1 VISRRDFVFSVFGLP
16 FEMIMKRN
24 ICCNLTI
31 LLGLALGSTVALAQ
45 QTNSLPAT
53 PSPEQR
59 DAVTLEVLISEAW
72 TNNPEVRLFAAAVAG
87 ARGELVTAKTWDNP
101 QVSVTPGVFR
111 DSGGNWGHAGFA
123 FSQTILFPGK
133 RALQRAVA
141 EKTVESRQLALAA
154 FRTQLAIQVHRS
166 FYRLLAARQMV
177 ALRQR
182 HMELAQSFL
191 EAARKK
197 VEGGFAPDFEQ
208 TKAEVDVA
216 AGLKSLREAQAD
228 EAVARTA
235 LNSLVGRK
243 LDASVKIEG
252 EFSESPSVP
261 DEETLLSHALAQN
274 PSLKIQAAE
283 VERTGLSLSLTKKSR
298 LPDFTIG
305 PTVEYQKPEQV
316 YGFGISLPLPLWDK
330 KKGAI
335 TTATAEQ
342 QRALA
347 ELDTLRRD
355 IVREVSSAAHLL
367 TAARESLAIY
377 TPAFRG
383 KLKAALDNASQSY
396 AEGRTSLLVFLETER
411 TYYDTEAGYYETLQR
426 LYDAQA
432 ALEAGLGMPLNEL
445 EKTKPSTNK

>member
-1 VISRRDFVFSVFGLP
+1 
-16 FEMIMKRN
+16 MKRN
-24 ICCNLTI
+24 ICRNWTI
-31 LLGLALGSTVALAQ
+31 LIGLALGSVATLAQ
-45 QTNSLPAT
+45 ETNSSPAT

-59 DAVTLEVLISEAW
+59 DAATLEVLISEAW
-72 TNNPEVRLFAAAVAG
+72 TNNPEVRLFESAVAG
-87 ARGELVTAKTWDNP
+87 ARGELITAKTWENP

-111 DSGGNWGHAGFA
+111 DAGGNWGHAGFG

-141 EKTVESRQLALAA
+141 EKTVESRQLALSA

-166 FYRLLAARQMV
+166 FYSLLAARQLV
-177 ALRQR
+177 ALRER
-182 HMELAQSFL
+182 HLELAKSFL
-191 EAARKK
+191 ESARKK

-216 AGLKSLREAQAD
+216 AGLKSLREAQAE

-243 LDASVKIEG
+243 LDARVTIVG

-261 DEETLLSHALAQN
+261 DEPALLNHALAQN
-274 PSLKIQAAE
+274 PSLKIQTAE
-283 VERTGLSLSLTKKSR
+283 VERTGLSLALTRKSR

-316 YGFGISLPLPLWDK
+316 YGLGISLPLPLWDK

-367 TAARESLAIY
+367 AAARESLAIY

-383 KLKAALDNASQSY
+383 KLKSALDNASQSY
-396 AEGRTSLLVFLETER
+396 AEGRTSLLVYLETER
-411 TYYDTEAGYYETLQR
+411 TYYDTEAAYYETLQR

-445 EKTKPSTNK
+445 EKTKPATNK

>member
-1 VISRRDFVFSVFGLP
+1 
-16 FEMIMKRN
+16 MIMNRN
-24 ICCNLTI
+24 IYCS
-31 LLGLALGSTVALAQ
+31 LLLLLVLAFGSSVALAQ
-45 QTNSLPAT
+45 QTNSPPDAT
-53 PSPEQR
+53 SPEQR
-59 DAVTLEVLISEAW
+59 DAATLEVLISEAW
-72 TNNPEVRLFAAAVAG
+72 TNNPEVRLFEAAVAG
-87 ARGELVTAKTWDNP
+87 ARGELITAKTWNNP
-101 QVSVTPGVFR
+101 EVSVSPGAVHTSE
-111 DSGGNWGHAGFA
+111 SGSPSRTGFHGD
-123 FSQTILFPGK
+123 FGVSQTILFPGK
-133 RALQRAVA
+133 RALQKAVA
-141 EKTVESRQLALAA
+141 EKTVESRQLALSA

-243 LDASVKIEG
+243 LDTRVKIEG
-252 EFSESPSVP
+252 EFSESPFVP
-261 DEETLLSHALAQN
+261 DESTLLSHALAKN

-298 LPDFTIG
+298 LPDFTVG
-305 PTVEYQKPEQV
+305 PSVEYREGEQI
-316 YGFGISLPLPLWDK
+316 YGLGISLPLPFWDK

-411 TYYDTEAGYYETLQR
+411 TYYDTEAAYYETLQR

-432 ALEAGLGMPLNEL
+432 ALEAGLGMPLDEL
-445 EKTKPSTNK
+445 EKTKPATNK

>member
-1 VISRRDFVFSVFGLP
+1 
-16 FEMIMKRN
+16 MIMKRN
-24 ICCNLTI
+24 ICCNLP
-31 LLGLALGSTVALAQ
+31 LLLATTLASTVALAQ
-45 QTNSLPAT
+45 PTNSSLDA

-59 DAVTLEVLISEAW
+59 DAATLEVLISEAW
-72 TNNPEVRLFAAAVAG
+72 SNNPEVRLFEAAVAG

-101 QVSVTPGVFR
+101 QLSVTPGVFR
-111 DSGGNWGHAGFA
+111 DAGGNWGHAGFE

-141 EKTVESRQLALAA
+141 EKTVESRQLAHTA

-166 FYRLLAARQMV
+166 FYTLLAARQVV
-177 ALRQR
+177 ALSQQ
-182 HMELAQSFL
+182 HLKLSQSFL
-191 EAARKK
+191 AAARKK

-216 AGLKSLREAQAD
+216 AASKSLRQTQAQ

-235 LNSLVGRK
+235 LNSLVGRN
-243 LDASVKIEG
+243 LDATVPIAG

-261 DEETLLSHALAQN
+261 GEATLLHHALAWN

-283 VERTGLSLSLTKKSR
+283 VERTGLSLALTKKSR
-298 LPDFTIG
+298 LPDFTVG
-305 PTVEYQKPEQV
+305 PTVEYQQPEQV
-316 YGFGISLPLPLWDK
+316 YGLGISFPFPLWDK
-330 KKGAI
+330 KKGVI
-335 TTATAEQ
+335 TTATAAQ

-347 ELDTLRRD
+347 ELDMLRRD
-355 IVREVSSAAHLL
+355 IIREVSSAAHLL
-367 TAARESLAIY
+367 AAARESLAIY

-383 KLKAALDNASQSY
+383 KLKSALDNASQSY
-396 AEGRTSLLVFLETER
+396 AEGRTSLLVYLETER

-432 ALEAGLGMPLNEL
+432 ALEAGLGMPLNAL
-445 EKTKPSTNK
+445 EKTTPSTNK

>member
-1 VISRRDFVFSVFGLP
+1 
-16 FEMIMKRN
+16 MIMKRN
-24 ICCNLTI
+24 IYGSLAI
-31 LLGLALGSTVALAQ
+31 LLTVALGSASTLAQ
-45 QTNSLPAT
+45 QTNST
-53 PSPEQR
+53 PDTLSAEQR
-59 DAVTLEVLISEAW
+59 DAATLEVLISEAW
-72 TNNPEVRLFAAAVAG
+72 TNNPEVRLFESAVAG
-87 ARGELVTAKTWDNP
+87 ARGELITAKTWENP

-111 DSGGNWGHAGFA
+111 DAGGNWGHAGFG
-123 FSQTILFPGK
+123 FTQTILFPGK

-141 EKTVESRQLALAA
+141 EKTVESRQLALTA
-154 FRTQLAIQVHRS
+154 FRTQLAIHVHRS
-166 FYRLLAARQMV
+166 FYSLLAARQLV
-177 ALRQR
+177 ALRER
-182 HMELAQSFL
+182 HLDLAKSFL
-191 EAARKK
+191 ESARKK

-216 AGLKSLREAQAD
+216 AGLKFLREAQAQ

-243 LDASVKIEG
+243 LDAPVAIVG

-261 DEETLLSHALAQN
+261 DESTLLNHALARN
-274 PSLKIQAAE
+274 PSLKIQEAE
-283 VERTGLSLSLTKKSR
+283 VERTGLSLALTKKSR

-342 QRALA
+342 QRSLA

-355 IVREVSSAAHLL
+355 IIREVSSAAHLL
-367 TAARESLAIY
+367 TAARDSLAIY

-383 KLKAALDNASQSY
+383 KLKAALDNAGQSY
-396 AEGRTSLLVFLETER
+396 AEGRTSLLVYLETER
-411 TYYDTEAGYYETLQR
+411 TYYDTEAAYYETLQR

-432 ALEAGLGMPLNEL
+432 ALESGLGMPLDEL
-445 EKTKPSTNK
+445 KKTKPSTNK

>member
-1 VISRRDFVFSVFGLP
+1 
-16 FEMIMKRN
+16 MKRN
-24 ICCNLTI
+24 ICWNLTI
-31 LLGLALGSTVALAQ
+31 LLGLALGNTLALAQ
-45 QTNSLPAT
+45 QTNSLPDA

-59 DAVTLEVLISEAW
+59 DAATLEVLISEAW
-72 TNNPEVRLFAAAVAG
+72 TNNPEVRLYESAVAG
-87 ARGELVTAKTWDNP
+87 ARGELVTAKTWNNP
-101 QVSVTPGVFR
+101 EVSVTPGVFR
-111 DSGGNWGHAGFA
+111 DAGGSWGHVGFG

-141 EKTVESRQLALAA
+141 EKNLEGRRLAQSA
-154 FRTQLAIQVHRS
+154 FRTQLAINVHRS
-166 FYRLLAARQMV
+166 FYSLLAARQLV
-177 ALRQR
+177 ALRER
-182 HMELAQSFL
+182 HLDLAKSFL
-191 EAARKK
+191 ESARKK

-216 AGLKSLREAQAD
+216 AGLKSLREAQAQ
-228 EAVARTA
+228 EEVAHTV

-243 LDASVKIEG
+243 LDEPVTIAG

-261 DEETLLSHALAQN
+261 DEATLLNHALARN
-274 PSLKIQAAE
+274 PSLRIQTAE
-283 VERTGLSLSLTKKSR
+283 VERTGLSLALTKKSR

-305 PTVEYQKPEQV
+305 PTVEYQQPEQV
-316 YGFGISLPLPLWDK
+316 YGIGISLPLPLWDK

-335 TTATAEQ
+335 TTANAEQ

-355 IVREVSSAAHLL
+355 IMREVSSAAHLL
-367 TAARESLAIY
+367 AAARESLAIY

-383 KLKAALDNASQSY
+383 KLKAALENASQSY
-396 AEGRTSLLVFLETER
+396 AEGRTSLLVYLETER
-411 TYYDTEAGYYETLQR
+411 TYYDTEAAYYETLQR

>member
-1 VISRRDFVFSVFGLP
+1 
-16 FEMIMKRN
+16 MKRN
-24 ICCNLTI
+24 ICCNL
-31 LLGLALGSTVALAQ
+31 LLLLAWALGSTVALAQ
-45 QTNSLPAT
+45 PTNSLPDT

-59 DAVTLEVLISEAW
+59 DAATLEVLISEAW
-72 TNNPEVRLFAAAVAG
+72 AKNPEVRLFEAAVAG
-87 ARGELVTAKTWDNP
+87 ARGELVTAKTWNNP
-101 QVSVTPGVFR
+101 ELSLAPGAVQTSE
-111 DSGGNWGHAGFA
+111 SGSPSRTGFHGD
-123 FSQTILFPGK
+123 FGVSQTVLFPGK

-141 EKTVESRQLALAA
+141 EKTVESRQLALTA

-166 FYRLLAARQMV
+166 FYTLLAARQVV
-177 ALRQR
+177 ALSQQ
-182 HMELAQSFL
+182 HLKLSQSFL
-191 EAARKK
+191 AAARKK

-216 AGLKSLREAQAD
+216 AAMKSLRQTQAQ

-235 LNSLVGRK
+235 LNSLVGRN
-243 LDASVKIEG
+243 LDATVSIAG

-261 DEETLLSHALAQN
+261 EEATLLHHALARN

-283 VERTGLSLSLTKKSR
+283 VERTGLSLALTKKSR
-298 LPDFTIG
+298 LPDFTVG
-305 PTVEYQKPEQV
+305 PSVEYREGEQI
-316 YGFGISLPLPLWDK
+316 YGLGISLPFPLWDK
-330 KKGAI
+330 KKGPI

-355 IVREVSSAAHLL
+355 IIREVSSAAQLL
-367 TAARESLAIY
+367 AAARESLAIY

-396 AEGRTSLLVFLETER
+396 AEGRTSLLVYLETER

-432 ALEAGLGMPLNEL
+432 ALEAGLGMPLNAL
-445 EKTKPSTNK
+445 EKTTPSTNK

>member
-1 VISRRDFVFSVFGLP
+1 MVSP

-24 ICCNLTI
+24 ICYHLPI
-31 LLGLALGSTVALAQ
+31 FLALALGSTVALAQ
-45 QTNSLPAT
+45 PTNALPGG

-59 DAVTLEVLISEAW
+59 DAATLEVLISEAW
-72 TNNPEVRLFAAAVAG
+72 TNNPEVRLFEAAVAG
-87 ARGELVTAKTWDNP
+87 ARGQLITAKTWDNP
-101 QVSVTPGVFR
+101 QASVTPGVFR
-111 DSGGNWGHAGFA
+111 DAGGNWAHVGFE

-141 EKTVESRQLALAA
+141 EKVVESRQFALTA

-166 FYRLLAARQMV
+166 FYRLLAAQQVV

-182 HMELAQSFL
+182 HMQLAQSFL
-191 EAARKK
+191 AAARKK

-228 EAVARTA
+228 EEVARTA
-235 LNSLVGRK
+235 LNSLVGQE
-243 LDASVKIEG
+243 LHAAVSIVG

-261 DEETLLSHALAQN
+261 DEPALLNHALAQN
-274 PSLKIQAAE
+274 PSLKIQTAE
-283 VERTGLSLSLTKKSR
+283 VERTGLSLTLTKKSR

-305 PTVEYQKPEQV
+305 PTIEYQQPEQV
-316 YGFGISLPLPLWDK
+316 YGLGISLPLPLWDK

-342 QRALA
+342 QRAMA
-347 ELDTLRRD
+347 ELDALRRD
-355 IVREVSSAAHLL
+355 IVREVDSAAHLL
-367 TAARESLAIY
+367 AAARESLAIY

-383 KLKAALDNASQSY
+383 KLKSALDSASKSY

-411 TYYDTEAGYYETLQR
+411 TYYDTEAGYYDTLQR

-432 ALEAGLGMPLNEL
+432 ALEAALGMPLNEL

>member
-1 VISRRDFVFSVFGLP
+1 
-16 FEMIMKRN
+16 MKRN

-31 LLGLALGSTVALAQ
+31 VLGLALGNTLALAQ
-45 QTNSLPAT
+45 QTNLSPDT

-59 DAVTLEVLISEAW
+59 DAATLEVLISEAW
-72 TNNPEVRLFAAAVAG
+72 TNNPEVRLYEAAVAG
-87 ARGELVTAKTWDNP
+87 ARGELITAKTWNNP
-101 QVSVTPGVFR
+101 EMSVAPGAVHASE
-111 DSGGNWGHAGFA
+111 SGSPSRTGFHGD
-123 FSQTILFPGK
+123 FGVSQTFLFPGK
-133 RALQRAVA
+133 RTLQRAVA
-141 EKTVESRQLALAA
+141 EKTVESRQLALSA

-216 AGLKSLREAQAD
+216 AGLKSLHEAQAD
-228 EAVARTA
+228 EAVAHTA

-243 LDASVKIEG
+243 LDTEVKIEG

-261 DEETLLSHALAQN
+261 DEGTLLSHALAQN

-283 VERTGLSLSLTKKSR
+283 VERSGLSLSLTKKSR
-298 LPDFTIG
+298 LPDFTVG
-305 PTVEYQKPEQV
+305 PSVEYREGEQI
-316 YGFGISLPLPLWDK
+316 YGLGISLPLPFWDK

-335 TTATAEQ
+335 ITATAEQ

-445 EKTKPSTNK
+445 EKAKPSTNK

>member
-1 VISRRDFVFSVFGLP
+1 
-16 FEMIMKRN
+16 MKRS
-24 ICCNLTI
+24 ICCNLTMV
-31 LLGLALGSTVALAQ
+31 LGLALGNGVAPAQ
-45 QTNSLPAT
+45 PTNLLPEARA
-53 PSPEQR
+53 PEQR
-59 DAVTLEVLISEAW
+59 DAATLERLISEAW
-72 TNNPEVRLFAAAVAG
+72 SNNPEVRLFEAAVAG
-87 ARGELVTAKTWDNP
+87 ARGELIAAKTWDNP

-111 DSGGNWGHAGFA
+111 DAGGNWGHAGFE

-141 EKTVESRQLALAA
+141 EKTVESRQLALTA

-166 FYRLLAARQMV
+166 FYKLLAARQV
-177 ALRQR
+177 AALRQQ
-182 HMELAQSFL
+182 HLKLARSFL

-216 AGLKSLREAQAD
+216 AGLKSLREAEAD

-235 LNSLVGRK
+235 LNSLVGRR
-243 LDASVKIEG
+243 LDASVRIEG

-261 DEETLLSHALAQN
+261 DEAALVRHALARN
-274 PSLKIQAAE
+274 PSLKIQEAE
-283 VERTGLSLSLTKKSR
+283 VERSGLSLALTRKSR

-316 YGFGISLPLPLWDK
+316 YGLGISLPLPLWDK

-335 TTATAEQ
+335 ATATAGQ

-367 TAARESLAIY
+367 AAAREALAIY

-396 AEGRTSLLVFLETER
+396 AEGGTSLLVFLETER
-411 TYYDTEAGYYETLQR
+411 TYYDTESGYYETLQR

-432 ALEAGLGMPLNEL
+432 ALEAGLGLPLNEL
-445 EKTKPSTNK
+445 ETSKPSTNK

>member
-1 VISRRDFVFSVFGLP
+1 
-16 FEMIMKRN
+16 MKRN
-24 ICCNLTI
+24 IYCS
-31 LLGLALGSTVALAQ
+31 LLVLLVLAFGSAVTLAQ
-45 QTNSLPAT
+45 QTNLPPDTSSL
-53 PSPEQR
+53 EQR
-59 DAVTLEVLISEAW
+59 DAATLEVLISEAW
-72 TNNPEVRLFAAAVAG
+72 TNNPEVRLFEAAVAG
-87 ARGELVTAKTWDNP
+87 ARGELITAKTWNNP
-101 QVSVTPGVFR
+101 EVSFAPGAVR
-111 DSGGNWGHAGFA
+111 TEESGSPSRTGFHGD
-123 FSQTILFPGK
+123 FGISQTFSFPGK

-141 EKTVESRQLALAA
+141 EKTVQSRQLALTA

-191 EAARKK
+191 AAARKK

-243 LDASVKIEG
+243 LDTQVKIEG

-261 DEETLLSHALAQN
+261 DEATLLSHALSQN

-298 LPDFTIG
+298 LPDFTVS
-305 PTVEYQKPEQV
+305 PSVEYREGEQI
-316 YGFGISLPLPLWDK
+316 YGLGISLPLPFWDK

>member
-1 VISRRDFVFSVFGLP
+1 
-16 FEMIMKRN
+16 MIMKRN
-24 ICCNLTI
+24 ICCNLP
-31 LLGLALGSTVALAQ
+31 LLLATTLASTVASAQ
-45 QTNSLPAT
+45 PTNSSLDA

-59 DAVTLEVLISEAW
+59 DAATLEVLISEAW
-72 TNNPEVRLFAAAVAG
+72 SNNPEVRLFEAAVAG

-101 QVSVTPGVFR
+101 QLSVTPGVFR
-111 DSGGNWGHAGFA
+111 DAGGNWGHAGFE

-141 EKTVESRQLALAA
+141 EKAVESRQLAHTA

-166 FYRLLAARQMV
+166 FYTLLAARQVV
-177 ALRQR
+177 ALSQQ
-182 HMELAQSFL
+182 HLKLSQSFL
-191 EAARKK
+191 AAARKK

-216 AGLKSLREAQAD
+216 AASKSLRQTQAQ

-235 LNSLVGRK
+235 LNSLVGRN
-243 LDASVKIEG
+243 LDATVPIAG

-261 DEETLLSHALAQN
+261 GEATLLHHALARN

-283 VERTGLSLSLTKKSR
+283 VERTGLSLALTRKSR

-305 PTVEYQKPEQV
+305 PTVEYQQPEQV
-316 YGFGISLPLPLWDK
+316 YGLGISLPFPLWDK

-335 TTATAEQ
+335 TTATAAQ

-355 IVREVSSAAHLL
+355 IIREVSSAAHLL
-367 TAARESLAIY
+367 GAARESLAIY

-383 KLKAALDNASQSY
+383 KLKSALDNASQSY
-396 AEGRTSLLVFLETER
+396 AEGRTSLLVYLETER
-411 TYYDTEAGYYETLQR
+411 TYYETEAGYYETLQR

-432 ALEAGLGMPLNEL
+432 ALEAGLGMPLNAL
-445 EKTKPSTNK
+445 EKTNPSTNK

>member
-1 VISRRDFVFSVFGLP
+1 
-16 FEMIMKRN
+16 MKRN
-24 ICCNLTI
+24 IYGNLA
-31 LLGLALGSTVALAQ
+31 LLLAWALGSTVALAQ
-45 QTNSLPAT
+45 PTNSLPDS

-59 DAVTLEVLISEAW
+59 DAATLEALTSEAW
-72 TNNPEVRLFAAAVAG
+72 TNNPEVRLFEAAVAG
-87 ARGELVTAKTWDNP
+87 ARGESLTAKTWDNP
-101 QVSVTPGVFR
+101 QFSVTPGLFR
-111 DSGGNWGHAGFA
+111 DAGGNWAHAGFEI
-123 FSQTILFPGK
+123 SQTILFPGK

-141 EKTVESRQLALAA
+141 EKAVESRQLALAA

-166 FYRLLAARQMV
+166 FYRLLAARQLV
-177 ALRQR
+177 SLRQR
-182 HMELAQSFL
+182 HIELAQSFL
-191 EAARKK
+191 NAARKK

-235 LNSLVGRK
+235 LNSLVGRN
-243 LDASVKIEG
+243 LDATVAIAG
-252 EFSESPSVP
+252 EFSENPSVP
-261 DEETLLSHALAQN
+261 GQSTLLNYALAHN
-274 PSLKIQAAE
+274 PSLKIQSAE
-283 VERTGLSLSLTKKSR
+283 VERTGLSLDLTRKSR

-305 PTVEYQKPEQV
+305 PTVEYQQPEQV
-316 YGFGISLPLPLWDK
+316 YGIGISLPLPLWDK

-335 TTATAEQ
+335 NTATAEQ

-355 IVREVSSAAHLL
+355 IVREVSSASHLL
-367 TAARESLAIY
+367 AAARESLAIY
-377 TPAFRG
+377 TPTFRG
-383 KLKAALDNASQSY
+383 KLKSALDSASKTY

-432 ALEAGLGMPLNEL
+432 ALEAALGTPLSDL
-445 EKTKPSTNK
+445 EKAKPLTNQ

>member
-1 VISRRDFVFSVFGLP
+1 
-16 FEMIMKRN
+16 MIMKQN
-24 ICCNLTI
+24 IYVSLVT
-31 LLGLALGSTVALAQ
+31 LWVAMVGSAAAQ
-45 QTNSLPAT
+45 AQTNSPPSA

-59 DAVTLEVLISEAW
+59 DAATLEVLISEAW
-72 TNNPEVRLFAAAVAG
+72 TNNPEVRLFESAVAG
-87 ARGELVTAKTWDNP
+87 ARGELTTARTWDNP

-111 DSGGNWGHAGFA
+111 DAGGNWGHAGFG

-141 EKTVESRQLALAA
+141 EKAVESRQLALTA

-166 FYRLLAARQMV
+166 FYSLLAARQVV
-177 ALRQR
+177 ALRER
-182 HMELAQSFL
+182 HLDLAKSFL
-191 EAARKK
+191 ESARKK

-261 DEETLLSHALAQN
+261 DEMTLLNHALAQN

-283 VERTGLSLSLTKKSR
+283 VERTGLSLALTKKSR

-335 TTATAEQ
+335 ATATAEQ
-342 QRALA
+342 QRTLA

-355 IVREVSSAAHLL
+355 IIREVSSAAHLL

-383 KLKAALDNASQSY
+383 KLKASLDNASRSY

-432 ALEAGLGMPLNEL
+432 ALEAGLGMPLDEL
-445 EKTKPSTNK
+445 EKIKPSTNK

>member
-1 VISRRDFVFSVFGLP
+1 
-16 FEMIMKRN
+16 MKRN
-24 ICCNLTI
+24 IYCRLPFLLVLAFASAVTPAQPTNLPPD
-31 LLGLALGSTVALAQ
+31 
-45 QTNSLPAT
+45 PA
-53 PSPEQR
+53 SPEQR
-59 DAVTLEVLISEAW
+59 DAALLETLVAEAW
-72 TNNPEVRLFAAAVAG
+72 TNNPEVRLFEAAVAG
-87 ARGELVTAKTWDNP
+87 ARGELITAKTWDNP
-101 QVSVTPGVFR
+101 EVSFAPGAVRTEESGRPSRTGFHGDFGVAQTFR
-111 DSGGNWGHAGFA
+111 
-123 FSQTILFPGK
+123 FPGK

-141 EKTVESRQLALAA
+141 EKTVESRQLARSA
-154 FRTQLAIQVHRS
+154 FRTQIAIQVHRS
-166 FYRLLAARQMV
+166 FYRLLASRQLV

-182 HMELAQSFL
+182 HMKLAQSFL

-208 TKAEVDVA
+208 IKAEVDVA
-216 AGLKSLREAQAD
+216 AGMKSLREAQAD

-235 LNSLVGRK
+235 LNSLVGRQLK
-243 LDASVKIEG
+243 APVEIVG

-261 DEETLLSHALAQN
+261 DETTLLHRALTQN

-283 VERTGLSLSLTKKSR
+283 VERAGLSLALTRKSR
-298 LPDFTIG
+298 LPDLTVG
-305 PTVEYQKPEQV
+305 PSVEYREGEQI
-316 YGFGISLPLPLWDK
+316 YGLGISLPWPLWDK
-330 KKGAI
+330 KQGAI

-377 TPAFRG
+377 TPAFRA
-383 KLKAALDNASQSY
+383 KLKAALDNAAQSY
-396 AEGRTSLLVFLETER
+396 ADGRTSLLVFLETER

-445 EKTKPSTNK
+445 EKTKPSASKN

>member
-1 VISRRDFVFSVFGLP
+1 
-16 FEMIMKRN
+16 MKRN
-24 ICCNLTI
+24 TCCHLPVF
-31 LLGLALGSTVALAQ
+31 LALMLGSQAAPAQ
-45 QTNSLPAT
+45 PTNSLPNA

-59 DAVTLEVLISEAW
+59 DAAALEVLISEAW
-72 TNNPEVRLFAAAVAG
+72 TNNPEVRLFEAAVAG
-87 ARGELVTAKTWDNP
+87 ARGELVTAKTWENP
-101 QVSVTPGVFR
+101 QLSVTPGVFR
-111 DSGGNWGHAGFA
+111 DSGGNWGHVGFE

-133 RALQRAVA
+133 RALRRAVA
-141 EKTVESRQLALAA
+141 EKAVESRRLAATA
-154 FRTQLAIQVHRS
+154 FRTQLAIQVHRA
-166 FYRLLAARQMV
+166 FYSLLAARQVV

-182 HMELAQSFL
+182 HLELAQSFL
-191 EAARKK
+191 ESARKK

-216 AGLKSLREAQAD
+216 AGLKSLRQAQAE

-243 LDASVKIEG
+243 LDAAVTIAG

-261 DEETLLSHALAQN
+261 DEMTLLSYALAQN

-283 VERTGLSLSLTKKSR
+283 VERTGLSLALTRKSR

-305 PTVEYQKPEQV
+305 PTVEYQQPEQV
-316 YGFGISLPLPLWDK
+316 YGIGISLPVPLWDK

-342 QRALA
+342 ERALA
-347 ELDTLRRD
+347 EFATLRRD
-355 IVREVSSAAHLL
+355 IVRAVSSAAHLL

-383 KLKAALDNASQSY
+383 KLKSALDSATQSY

-411 TYYDTEAGYYETLQR
+411 TFYDTEAGYYETLQR

-432 ALEAGLGMPLNEL
+432 ALEAGLGMPLNAL
-445 EKTKPSTNK
+445 EKTGPSTNK